1 MSRMRRAILAAT
13 TVIAALAASLPGDV
27 HARALVARVVRV
39 VDGDTLEVR
48 SGHRELTLRL
58 LYIDAPEHDQPYG
71 REARRSLEQ
80 LVRLDRVRVETRG
93 RDRFG
98 RTLARVIRESDSL
111 DVNLAQVERGFAWS
125 YARGDTRAEI
135 ERAERAAR
143 QARLG
148 LWADPRPVSPRTW
161 RRARSPR
168 RP

>member
-1 MSRMRRAILAAT
+1 MVRPVIRAAT
-13 TVIAALAASLPGDV
+13 AAAIALAVALSGEV

-71 REARRSLEQ
+71 REARRHLEQ

-98 RTLARVIRESDSL
+98 RTLARVIRESDGL

-135 ERAERAAR
+135 ERAEGAAR
-143 QARLG
+143 RARVG

-161 RRARSPR
+161 RRAHAPK